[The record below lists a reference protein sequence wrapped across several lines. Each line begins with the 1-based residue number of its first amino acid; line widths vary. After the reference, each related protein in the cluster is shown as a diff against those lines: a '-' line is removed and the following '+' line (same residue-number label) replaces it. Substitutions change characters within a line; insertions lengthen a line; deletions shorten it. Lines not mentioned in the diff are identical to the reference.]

1 MLTRNYYL
9 ALAAREFG
17 KLNTVIDVTGK
28 ENAQCGV
35 PYNGSSGT
43 IKETMNSPQ
52 KGASMLFAGVYFGT
66 GTTPPTM
73 DDYKLAGDVF
83 TTHSTVASVTT
94 VHEDTLSTV
103 TALYNVCNTG
113 TADVT
118 IGEIGLVSTIY
129 QGSSG
134 LGYMMIERT
143 VLDEP
148 VTIPAGGVGQV
159 TYTIRMNYP
168 TA

>member
-9 ALAAREFG
+9 ALAAKEFS
-17 KLNTVIDVTGK
+17 TVATVVDVTGK
-28 ENAQCGV
+28 ENSKCGV
-35 PYNGSSGT
+35 PYSGSSGT
-43 IKETMNSPQ
+43 IMEAMNNPRA
-52 KGASMLFAGVYFGT
+52 GASMLSTGVYFGT

-73 DDYKLAGDVF
+73 DDYKLTGDVF
-83 TTHSTVASVTT
+83 TSHSTVTSVTA
-94 VHEDTLSTV
+94 VHEDASSTI
-103 TALYNVCNTG
+103 TAQYTVCNTG

-134 LGYMMIERT
+134 FGYMMIERT
-143 VLDEP
+143 VLDAP